1 MPQGYIEIEITNEE
15 NITLIAMIIRLVV
28 RKRAQEEIGSK
39 SVRILLHLNEPHH
52 SSTISTISTVQ
63 ITPFRPNHT
72 IIV

>member
-15 NITLIAMIIRLVV
+15 NITLIAIIIRHVV
-28 RKRAQEEIGSK
+28 RKRALEEIGSK
-39 SVRILLHLNEPHH
+39 SVRILLHLTESHH
-52 SSTISTISTVQ
+52 SSTISTVQ